1 MKREYAKL
9 FSFLIGIAFILS
21 GIIFTLTR
29 VYKDNKFQNAQE
41 ESIIADEIKDIYE
54 AFKIKVEE
62 FSTKRDLINSD
73 ISEYVSYYTG
83 IEENHDD
90 MIEEL
95 KKYENLVAEVEDS
108 AVYLK
113 SHCLNENYSDQDAN
127 NKCNAYIINYEK
139 TVNSFVSDIEFFN
152 SKIDEYNNWI
162 IDENE
167 ELDDEEKY
175 KEVDRYKASKYKEY
189 IDINNDGFYLGRNSD

>member
-29 VYKDNKFQNAQE
+29 VYKNNKAQSIE
-41 ESIIADEIKDIYE
+41 EENIIAAEIKNIYE
-54 AFKIKVEE
+54 SFKIKTEE

-83 IEENHDD
+83 IEKNYND

-95 KKYENLVAEVEDS
+95 KEYENLVIEVEDS

-113 SHCLNENYSDQDAN
+113 KHCLNESYSDQDAN

-139 TVNSFVSDIEFFN
+139 TVNSFISDIEFFN

-162 IDENE
+162 ISENE
-167 ELDDEEKY
+167 ELDNEDKY
-175 KEVDRYKASKYKEY
+175 TKVERYKATKYKEY
-189 IDINNDGFYLGRNSD
+189 IDINNDGTYLGRNSD

>member
-1 MKREYAKL
+1 MKRVYSKS
-9 FSFLIGIAFILS
+9 FSVLIGIAFILS

-29 VYKDNKFQNAQE
+29 VYKNNKAQSIE
-41 ESIIADEIKDIYE
+41 EENIIAAEIKNVYE
-54 AFKIKVEE
+54 SFKIKTEE

-83 IEENHDD
+83 IEKNYND

-95 KKYENLVAEVEDS
+95 KEYENLVIEVEDT

-113 SHCLNENYSDQDAN
+113 KHCLNESYSDQDAN

-139 TVNSFVSDIEFFN
+139 TVNSFISDIEFFN

-162 IDENE
+162 ISENE
-167 ELDDEEKY
+167 ELDNEDKY
-175 KEVDRYKASKYKEY
+175 TKVERYKATKYKEY
-189 IDINNDGFYLGRNSD
+189 IDINNDGTYLGRNSD

>member
-9 FSFLIGIAFILS
+9 FSFLIGITFILS

-29 VYKDNKFQNAQE
+29 VYKNNKAQSIE
-41 ESIIADEIKDIYE
+41 EENIIATEIKNVYE
-54 AFKIKVEE
+54 SFKIKTEE

-83 IEENHDD
+83 IEKNYND

-95 KKYENLVAEVEDS
+95 KEYENLVIEVEDA

-113 SHCLNENYSDQDAN
+113 KHCLNESYSDQDAN

-139 TVNSFVSDIEFFN
+139 TVNSFISDIEFFN
-152 SKIDEYNNWI
+152 NKIDEYNNWI
-162 IDENE
+162 ISENE
-167 ELDDEEKY
+167 ELDNEDKY
-175 KEVDRYKASKYKEY
+175 TKVERYKATKYKEY
-189 IDINNDGFYLGRNSD
+189 IDINNDGTYLGRNSD

>member
-9 FSFLIGIAFILS
+9 FSFLIGITFILS

-29 VYKDNKFQNAQE
+29 VYKDNKAQNIE
-41 ESIIADEIKDIYE
+41 EENIIADEIKNVYE
-54 AFKIKVEE
+54 SFKIKTEE

-83 IEENHDD
+83 IEKNYND

-95 KKYENLVAEVEDS
+95 KEYENLVIEVEDS

-113 SHCLNENYSDQDAN
+113 KHCLNESYSDQDAN

-139 TVNSFVSDIEFFN
+139 TVNSFISDIEFFN

-162 IDENE
+162 ISENE
-167 ELDDEEKY
+167 ELDNEDKY
-175 KEVDRYKASKYKEY
+175 TKVERYKATKYKEY
-189 IDINNDGFYLGRNSD
+189 IDINNDGTYLGRNSD

>member
-9 FSFLIGIAFILS
+9 FSFLIGITFILS

-29 VYKDNKFQNAQE
+29 VYKNNKAQSIE
-41 ESIIADEIKDIYE
+41 EENIIAAEIKNVYE
-54 AFKIKVEE
+54 SFKIKTEE

-83 IEENHDD
+83 IEKNYND

-95 KKYENLVAEVEDS
+95 KEYENLVIEVEDA

-113 SHCLNENYSDQDAN
+113 KHCLNESYSDQDAN

-162 IDENE
+162 ISENE
-167 ELDDEEKY
+167 ELDDEDKY
-175 KEVDRYKASKYKEY
+175 IEVERYKATKYKEY
-189 IDINNDGFYLGRNSD
+189 IDINNDGTYLGRNSD

>member
-29 VYKDNKFQNAQE
+29 VYKNNKAQSIE
-41 ESIIADEIKDIYE
+41 EENIIAAEIKNVYE
-54 AFKIKVEE
+54 SFKIKTEE

-83 IEENHDD
+83 IEKNYND

-95 KKYENLVAEVEDS
+95 KEYENLVIEVEDS

-113 SHCLNENYSDQDAN
+113 KHCLNESYSDQDAN

-139 TVNSFVSDIEFFN
+139 TVNSFIRDIEFFN

-162 IDENE
+162 ISENE
-167 ELDDEEKY
+167 ELDNEDKY
-175 KEVDRYKASKYKEY
+175 TKVERYKATKYKEY
-189 IDINNDGFYLGRNSD
+189 IDINNDGTYLGRNSD

>member
-9 FSFLIGIAFILS
+9 FSFLIGITFILS

-29 VYKDNKFQNAQE
+29 VYKDNKFQNAKE
-41 ESIIADEIKDIYE
+41 ESIIVDEIKDIYE

>member
-29 VYKDNKFQNAQE
+29 VYKNNKAQSIE
-41 ESIIADEIKDIYE
+41 EENIIATEIKNVYE
-54 AFKIKVEE
+54 SFKIKTEE

-83 IEENHDD
+83 IEKNYND

-95 KKYENLVAEVEDS
+95 KEYENLVIEVEDA

-113 SHCLNENYSDQDAN
+113 KHCLNESYSDQDAN

-139 TVNSFVSDIEFFN
+139 TVNSFISDIEFFN

-162 IDENE
+162 ISENE
-167 ELDDEEKY
+167 ELDNEDKY
-175 KEVDRYKASKYKEY
+175 TKVERYKATKYKEY
-189 IDINNDGFYLGRNSD
+189 IDINNDGTYLGRNSD

>member
-29 VYKDNKFQNAQE
+29 VYKNNKAQSIE
-41 ESIIADEIKDIYE
+41 EENIIAAEIKNVYE
-54 AFKIKVEE
+54 SFKIKTEE

-83 IEENHDD
+83 IEKNYND

-95 KKYENLVAEVEDS
+95 KEYENLVIEVEDT

-113 SHCLNENYSDQDAN
+113 KHCLNESYSDQDAN

-139 TVNSFVSDIEFFN
+139 TVNSFISDIEFFN

-162 IDENE
+162 ISENE
-167 ELDDEEKY
+167 ELDNEDKY
-175 KEVDRYKASKYKEY
+175 TKVERYKATKYKEY
-189 IDINNDGFYLGRNSD
+189 IDINNDGTYLGRNSD

>member
-29 VYKDNKFQNAQE
+29 VYKNNKAQSIE
-41 ESIIADEIKDIYE
+41 EENIIAAEIKNVYE
-54 AFKIKVEE
+54 SFKIKTEE

-83 IEENHDD
+83 IEKNYND

-95 KKYENLVAEVEDS
+95 KEYENLVIEVEDA

-113 SHCLNENYSDQDAN
+113 KHCLNESYSDQDAN

-139 TVNSFVSDIEFFN
+139 TVNSFISDIEFFN

-162 IDENE
+162 ISENE
-167 ELDDEEKY
+167 ELDNEDKY
-175 KEVDRYKASKYKEY
+175 TKVERYKATKYKEY
-189 IDINNDGFYLGRNSD
+189 IDINNDGTYLGRNSD

>member
-9 FSFLIGIAFILS
+9 FSFLIGITFILS

-29 VYKDNKFQNAQE
+29 VYKNNKAQSIE
-41 ESIIADEIKDIYE
+41 EENIIAAEIKNVYE
-54 AFKIKVEE
+54 SFKIKTEE

-83 IEENHDD
+83 IEKNYND

-95 KKYENLVAEVEDS
+95 KEYENLVIEVEDA

-113 SHCLNENYSDQDAN
+113 KHCLNESYSDQDAN

-139 TVNSFVSDIEFFN
+139 TVNSFISDIEFFN

-162 IDENE
+162 ISENE
-167 ELDDEEKY
+167 ELDDEDKY
-175 KEVDRYKASKYKEY
+175 IEVERYKATKYKEY
-189 IDINNDGFYLGRNSD
+189 IDINNDGTYLGRNSD

>member
-9 FSFLIGIAFILS
+9 FSFLIGITFILS

-29 VYKDNKFQNAQE
+29 VYKNNKAQSIE
-41 ESIIADEIKDIYE
+41 EENIIAAEIKNVYE
-54 AFKIKVEE
+54 SFKIKTEE

-83 IEENHDD
+83 IEKNYND

-95 KKYENLVAEVEDS
+95 KEYENLVIEVEDA

-113 SHCLNENYSDQDAN
+113 KHCLNESYSDQDAN

-139 TVNSFVSDIEFFN
+139 TVNSFISDIEFFN
-152 SKIDEYNNWI
+152 SKIYEYNNWI
-162 IDENE
+162 ISENE
-167 ELDDEEKY
+167 ELDDEDKY
-175 KEVDRYKASKYKEY
+175 IEVERYKATKYKEY
-189 IDINNDGFYLGRNSD
+189 IDINNDGTYLGRNSD

>member
-29 VYKDNKFQNAQE
+29 VYKNNKAQSIE
-41 ESIIADEIKDIYE
+41 EENIIATEIKNVYE
-54 AFKIKVEE
+54 SFKIKTEE

-83 IEENHDD
+83 IEKNYND

-95 KKYENLVAEVEDS
+95 KEYENLVIEVEDA

-113 SHCLNENYSDQDAN
+113 KHCLNESYSDQDAN

-139 TVNSFVSDIEFFN
+139 TVNSFISDIEFFN

-162 IDENE
+162 ISENE
-167 ELDDEEKY
+167 ELDDEDKY
-175 KEVDRYKASKYKEY
+175 IEVERYKATKYKEY
-189 IDINNDGFYLGRNSD
+189 IDINNDGTYLGRNSD

>member
-9 FSFLIGIAFILS
+9 FSFLIGITFILS

-29 VYKDNKFQNAQE
+29 VYKNNKAQSIE
-41 ESIIADEIKDIYE
+41 EENIIAAEIKNVYE
-54 AFKIKVEE
+54 SFKIKTEE

-83 IEENHDD
+83 IEKNYND

-95 KKYENLVAEVEDS
+95 KEYENLVIEVEDS

-113 SHCLNENYSDQDAN
+113 KHCLNESYSDQDAN

-139 TVNSFVSDIEFFN
+139 TVNSFISDIEFFN

-162 IDENE
+162 ISENE
-167 ELDDEEKY
+167 ELDNEDKY
-175 KEVDRYKASKYKEY
+175 TKVERYKATKYKEY
-189 IDINNDGFYLGRNSD
+189 IDINNDGTYLGRNSD

>member
-162 IDENE
+162 ISENE
-167 ELDDEEKY
+167 ELDNEDKY
-175 KEVDRYKASKYKEY
+175 TKVERYKATKYKEY
-189 IDINNDGFYLGRNSD
+189 IDINNDGTYLGRNSD

>member
-9 FSFLIGIAFILS
+9 FSFLIGITFILS

-29 VYKDNKFQNAQE
+29 VYKNNKAQSIE
-41 ESIIADEIKDIYE
+41 EENIIAAEIKNVYE
-54 AFKIKVEE
+54 SFKIKTEE

-83 IEENHDD
+83 IEKNYND
-90 MIEEL
+90 MIEEI
-95 KKYENLVAEVEDS
+95 KEYENLVIEVEDA

-113 SHCLNENYSDQDAN
+113 KHCLNESYSDQDAN

-139 TVNSFVSDIEFFN
+139 TVNSFISDIEFFN

-162 IDENE
+162 ISENE
-167 ELDDEEKY
+167 ELDDEDKY
-175 KEVDRYKASKYKEY
+175 IEVERYKATKYKEY
-189 IDINNDGFYLGRNSD
+189 IDINNDGTYLGRNSD

>member
-9 FSFLIGIAFILS
+9 FSFLIGITFILS

-41 ESIIADEIKDIYE
+41 ESIIADEIKNIYE

>member
-9 FSFLIGIAFILS
+9 FSFLIGITFILS

-162 IDENE
+162 IEENE

>member
-29 VYKDNKFQNAQE
+29 VYKNNKAQSIE
-41 ESIIADEIKDIYE
+41 EENIIAAEIKNVYE
-54 AFKIKVEE
+54 SFKIKTEE

-83 IEENHDD
+83 IEKNYND

-95 KKYENLVAEVEDS
+95 KEYENLVIEVEDT

-113 SHCLNENYSDQDAN
+113 KHCLNESYSDQDAN

-139 TVNSFVSDIEFFN
+139 TVNSFISDIEFFN

-162 IDENE
+162 ISENE
-167 ELDDEEKY
+167 ELDNEDKY
-175 KEVDRYKASKYKEY
+175 TKVERYKATKYKEY
-189 IDINNDGFYLGRNSD
+189 IDINNDGTYFGRNSD

>member
-9 FSFLIGIAFILS
+9 FSFLIGITFILS

-95 KKYENLVAEVEDS
+95 KKYENSVAEVEDS

>member
-9 FSFLIGIAFILS
+9 FSFLIGITFILS

>member
-9 FSFLIGIAFILS
+9 FSFLIGITFILS

-162 IDENE
+162 IEENE
-167 ELDDEEKY
+167 ELDEKEKY

>member
-29 VYKDNKFQNAQE
+29 VYKNNKAQSIE
-41 ESIIADEIKDIYE
+41 EENIIAAEIKNVYE
-54 AFKIKVEE
+54 SFKIKTEE

-83 IEENHDD
+83 IEKNYND

-95 KKYENLVAEVEDS
+95 KEYENLVIEVEDA

-113 SHCLNENYSDQDAN
+113 KHCLNESYSDQDAN

-139 TVNSFVSDIEFFN
+139 TVNSFISDIEFFN

-162 IDENE
+162 ISENE
-167 ELDDEEKY
+167 ELDDEDKY
-175 KEVDRYKASKYKEY
+175 IEVERYKATKYKEY
-189 IDINNDGFYLGRNSD
+189 IDINNDGTYLGRNSD

>member
-9 FSFLIGIAFILS
+9 FSFLIGITFILS

-175 KEVDRYKASKYKEY
+175 KEY
-189 IDINNDGFYLGRNSD
+189 IDIYNDGFYLGRNSD

>member
-9 FSFLIGIAFILS
+9 FSFLIGITFILS

-90 MIEEL
+90 MNKKL

>member
-29 VYKDNKFQNAQE
+29 VYKNNKAQSIE
-41 ESIIADEIKDIYE
+41 EENIIAAEIKNVYE
-54 AFKIKVEE
+54 SFKIKTEE

-83 IEENHDD
+83 IEKNYND

-95 KKYENLVAEVEDS
+95 KEYENLVIEVEDA

-113 SHCLNENYSDQDAN
+113 KHCLNESYSDQDAN
-127 NKCNAYIINYEK
+127 NKCNAYIIKKEK
-139 TVNSFVSDIEFFN
+139 TVNSFISDIEFFN

-162 IDENE
+162 ISENE
-167 ELDDEEKY
+167 ELDDEDKY
-175 KEVDRYKASKYKEY
+175 IEVERYKATKYKEY
-189 IDINNDGFYLGRNSD
+189 IDINNDGTYLGRNSD

>member
-21 GIIFTLTR
+21 EILVNLNR
-29 VYKDNKFQNAQE
+29 DYKNNKAQSIE
-41 ESIIADEIKDIYE
+41 EENIIATEIKNVYE
-54 AFKIKVEE
+54 SFKIKTEE

-83 IEENHDD
+83 IEKNYND

-95 KKYENLVAEVEDS
+95 KEYENLVIEVEDA

-113 SHCLNENYSDQDAN
+113 KHCLNESYSDQDAN

-139 TVNSFVSDIEFFN
+139 TVNSFISDIEFFN
-152 SKIDEYNNWI
+152 NKIDEYNNWI
-162 IDENE
+162 ISENE
-167 ELDDEEKY
+167 ELDNEDKY
-175 KEVDRYKASKYKEY
+175 TKVERYKATKYKEY
-189 IDINNDGFYLGRNSD
+189 IDINNDGTYLGRNSD

>member
-9 FSFLIGIAFILS
+9 FSFLIGITFILS

-113 SHCLNENYSDQDAN
+113 NHCLNENYSDQDAN

>member
-1 MKREYAKL
+1 MKREYAN
-9 FSFLIGIAFILS
+9 FLIGITFILS

>member
-29 VYKDNKFQNAQE
+29 VYKNNKAQSIE
-41 ESIIADEIKDIYE
+41 EENIIAAEIKNVYE
-54 AFKIKVEE
+54 SFKIKTEE

-83 IEENHDD
+83 IEKNYND

-95 KKYENLVAEVEDS
+95 KEYENLVIEVEDS

-113 SHCLNENYSDQDAN
+113 KHCLNESYSDQDAN

-139 TVNSFVSDIEFFN
+139 TVNSFISDIEFFN

-162 IDENE
+162 ISENE
-167 ELDDEEKY
+167 ELDNEDKY
-175 KEVDRYKASKYKEY
+175 TKVERYKATKYKEY
-189 IDINNDGFYLGRNSD
+189 IDINNDGTYLGRNSD

>member
-29 VYKDNKFQNAQE
+29 VYKNNKAQSIE
-41 ESIIADEIKDIYE
+41 EENIIATEIKNVYE
-54 AFKIKVEE
+54 SFKIKTEE

-83 IEENHDD
+83 IEKNYND

-95 KKYENLVAEVEDS
+95 KEYENLVIEVEDA

-113 SHCLNENYSDQDAN
+113 KHCLNESYSDQDAN

-139 TVNSFVSDIEFFN
+139 TVNSFISDIEFFN
-152 SKIDEYNNWI
+152 NKIDEYNNWI
-162 IDENE
+162 ISENE
-167 ELDDEEKY
+167 ELDNEDKY
-175 KEVDRYKASKYKEY
+175 TKVERYKATKYKEY
-189 IDINNDGFYLGRNSD
+189 IDINNDGTYLGRNSD

>member
-9 FSFLIGIAFILS
+9 FSFLIGITFILS

-167 ELDDEEKY
+167 ELDDEKKY